1 MLQAK
6 KTDAERRFFY
16 TWKKRQIT
24 FSLRRVLPVPQGLQ
38 ALQVL
43 HQRQALQVLQALAR
57 QQGLEQAQAQVVPLF
72 CRKRTKPGQGGWRR
86 EFAWSCLS
94 VLLFRVSNR

>member
-1 MLQAK
+1 
-6 KTDAERRFFY
+6 
-16 TWKKRQIT
+16 
-24 FSLRRVLPVPQGLQ
+24 VPQGLQ
-38 ALQVL
+38 ALQALQVLQVL
-43 HQRQALQVLQALAR
+43 HQRQALRVQQVLAR

-72 CRKRTKPGQGGWRR
+72 FRKRTKPGRGGWRR

>member
-43 HQRQALQVLQALAR
+43 HQRQALQALAR